1 MAQPETALSELERA
15 TLAYFTAVTANDIV
29 IAGRFYPRS
38 EISLIIED
46 KVAIATRKF
55 GPRVR
60 ATAKAAGG
68 AFVELML
75 EKGGWST
82 KQNDFGGTMHQF
94 QPDVYKAS
102 LLDMQANDPIV
113 QASQGQGPEFWADKF
128 AALTTS

>member
-1 MAQPETALSELERA
+1 MALSELEQT

-38 EISLIIED
+38 EIALIIED

-55 GPRVR
+55 GPKVK
-60 ATAKAAGG
+60 ATAKAAGS
-68 AFVELML
+68 AFVETMIAR
-75 EKGGWST
+75 GGWST

-94 QPDVYKAS
+94 QPDTYKS
-102 LLDMQANDPIV
+102 VLKDMQANDPII

-128 AALTTS
+128 AALIAS